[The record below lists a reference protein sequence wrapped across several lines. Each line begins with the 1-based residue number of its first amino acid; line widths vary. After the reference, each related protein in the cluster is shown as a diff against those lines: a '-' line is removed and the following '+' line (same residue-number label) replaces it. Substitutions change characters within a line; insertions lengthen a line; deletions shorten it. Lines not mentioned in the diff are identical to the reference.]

1 MTTTR
6 SRSHIPRR
14 IFVVTGTAPTVDTVS
29 EEEAEV
35 AEEVPTDPEE
45 PVFGPSWTPYR
56 DLGREI
62 RHTRLTTQQPTHR
75 KEETP

>member
-14 IFVVTGTAPTVDTVS
+14 IFVVTGTSPTVDTVS

-35 AEEVPTDPEE
+35 AEEVPTKPTE
-45 PVFGPSWTPYR
+45 PVFQPFFTPYR

-62 RHTRLTTQQPTHR
+62 RHTDLTAPPTSNR
-75 KEETP
+75 KETP